1 MAKKLF
7 SRLVTLFGRRQ
18 SASDAELLSWAKTEY
33 GKDWYWAYAQ
43 MKKNPGKV
51 PYRGVT
57 L

>member
-18 SASDAELLSWAKTEY
+18 SVSDAELLSWAKTEY
-33 GKDWYWAYAQ
+33 GKDWHWAYTQ

-51 PYRGVT
+51 PYKGVT